1 MLKKLINFSTLS
13 KLVFVLLI
21 LSGFWIFWIG
31 EDYSFFKYAI
41 GILLIYS
48 IWRSVKKDSAPLLF
62 TSAFILAT
70 DLFKWTTDSVGYPT
84 AIATLAIFIIFM
96 FFFSF
101 RHSSTVHHH
110 FIQRLFSVYSS
121 LLALIMGELFYI
133 LTYFNIETKNKAIL
147 IVLWFWFFDEIVEAL
162 EEDNLSPR
170 VWKAI
175 GTIFIILFV
184 AISITMSFSNSL

>member
-13 KLVFVLLI
+13 KLLFVLLI

-41 GILLIYS
+41 AILLIYS
-48 IWRSVKKDSAPLLF
+48 IWRSLKNDSAPLLF

-70 DLFKWTTDSVGYPT
+70 DLFKWTTDSVGNPT
-84 AIATLAIFIIFM
+84 VIATLAIFVIFM

-110 FIQRLFSVYSS
+110 FIKRLFSVYSS
-121 LLALIMGELFYI
+121 LLALIIGELFYI

-162 EEDNLSPR
+162 EENNLSPR
-170 VWKAI
+170 VWKVI

-184 AISITMSFSNSL
+184 AISLSMSFSNGL